1 MNTTQATE
9 PWRPFPGET
18 GAEYMARQDAQDLAG
33 RLACPCCGGTAFSF
47 SGIVPKCLACGAG
60 ADIEGCCGE

>member
-1 MNTTQATE
+1 MNDTTQPE
-9 PWRPFPGET
+9 PPR
-18 GAEYMARQDAQDLAG
+18 
-33 RLACPCCGGTAFSF
+33 CPCCGGTALDF